1 METHKIR
8 APFIRRIGERF
19 AHPVHGELVVAA
31 ATATCTRCVFI
42 GEKCSNPDSSRGTIA
57 GSCSSTIR
65 GHNVVFA
72 KSNDYAV
79 FKLTGEW
86 P

>member
-31 ATATCTRCVFI
+31 ATTACTGCVFI
-42 GEKCSNPDSSRGTIA
+42 SEDCCASGNGRETIA
-57 GSCSSTIR
+57 GNCSSTIR